1 MTRVGLVV
9 GRRIDLKT
17 ITISIIWII
26 LMTRRR
32 KSKWLMIAIMIDN
45 IIISNNKTK
54 VNNNIWRR

>member
-1 MTRVGLVV
+1 MTRVSLVV

-45 IIISNNKTK
+45 IIISNNKPK